1 MVVVVVVMGLEEVE
15 GGATKEVREMEEW
28 RGKKMERAG
37 GTAG

>member
-1 MVVVVVVMGLEEVE
+1 MCSDGAGGG

-28 RGKKMERAG
+28 GEKKMERAG